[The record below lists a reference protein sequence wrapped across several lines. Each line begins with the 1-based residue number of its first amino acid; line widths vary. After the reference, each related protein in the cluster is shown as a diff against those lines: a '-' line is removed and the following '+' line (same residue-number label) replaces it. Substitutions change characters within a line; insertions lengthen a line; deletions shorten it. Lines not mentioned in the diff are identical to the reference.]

1 MEITEQSI
9 TDYMKA
15 VGKPAGNNGSVW
27 VVKMPSVINMVVF
40 GPMATVFDMQYNIL
54 NVSQEG
60 LMIIAVDNMGR
71 IRPEHIWLEKEDVQ
85 SVSIKKGL
93 INYDININ
101 TANGD
106 IRYRLNKIMIGSSFH
121 KKNVTNV
128 VELLKA
134 MT

>member
-1 MEITEQSI
+1 M
-9 TDYMKA
+9 
-15 VGKPAGNNGSVW
+15 
-27 VVKMPSVINMVVF
+27 
-40 GPMATVFDMQYNIL
+40 L
-54 NVSQEG
+54 
-60 LMIIAVDNMGR
+60 IAVDNMGR
-71 IRPEHIWLEKEDVQ
+71 LRPEHIWLEKEDVQ

-106 IRYRLNKIMIGSSFH
+106 IKYRLNKIMAGSSFH

-134 MT
+134 MA

>member
-1 MEITEQSI
+1 MGITEQNI
-9 TDYMKA
+9 TDYMEA
-15 VGKPAGNNGSVW
+15 VGKTAGSNGSVW
-27 VVKMPSVINMVVF
+27 VVKMPSVINLAVF

-60 LMIIAVDNMGR
+60 IMLIAVDNMGR
-71 IRPEHIWLEKEDVQ
+71 LRPEHIWLEKEDVQ

-106 IRYRLNKIMIGSSFH
+106 IKYRLNKIMAGSSFH

-134 MT
+134 MA